1 MILLLGALPTLAQPI
16 ADLPA
21 VASDMFRPSVGGGPF
36 LVTESPPFD
45 AGATGGLH
53 LSWAREPL
61 RIIVDGEGAP
71 VVDNAVAVH
80 LGARVAVGPLQIGVA
95 APGYVVAQVDGN
107 RTVLGDPTLDAKLA
121 AHGERLGGGLFVRL
135 GASLGAS
142 AWQLGYPGPF
152 ADVGAIGD
160 VELGRVTVAANVG
173 IRVTP
178 TLDLGEVVLDDAF
191 WFRVAGR
198 VEVTDRVEPALEIWG
213 QRALMGTG
221 PSVAPVEGLAQLCY
235 RWPAGPALHAG
246 LGTGLTSGVGSPR
259 WRAVAGVSLTT
270 PR

>member
-1 MILLLGALPTLAQPI
+1 MTLLLGALPALAQPV

-21 VASDMFRPSVGGGPF
+21 VASDLFRPSFDGGPF
-36 LVTESPPFD
+36 LVTESPRFD
-45 AGATGGLH
+45 PGATGGLH

-71 VVDNAVAVH
+71 VVENAVAVH
-80 LGARVAVGPLQIGVA
+80 LGARLAVGPLQIGIA

-160 VELGRVTVAANVG
+160 VTLGRVTLAANLGV
-173 IRVTP
+173 RVTP
-178 TLDLGEVVLDDAF
+178 TLDLGDVVLDDAL
-191 WFRVAGR
+191 WFRAAGSVA
-198 VEVTDRVEPALEIWG
+198 VSERVEPGIEIWG
-213 QRALMGTG
+213 QRALTGEG
-221 PSVAPVEGLAQLCY
+221 PSVAPVEGLAQLRY
-235 RWPAGPALHAG
+235 RWPAGAALHAG
-246 LGTGLTSGVGSPR
+246 LGTGLTSGVGAPR
-259 WRAVAGVSLTT
+259 WRAVVGVSLTT